1 MVPKKNRVLK
11 EAQRFGVV
19 VARFNEFITQRLL
32 SGCLEELRRRKVS
45 DKDIVLV
52 WVPGSFELPVAA
64 LKLAKKKNID
74 AVICLGCVIR
84 GETIHFELVAQNAA
98 SGIGQVGLESGKPVI
113 FGVLTTNTVKQA
125 YARSKAKG
133 DNKGR
138 DSAAAALDM
147 IEALRG
153 I

>member
-1 MVPKKNRVLK
+1 MGQKQIRVIRNSQKL
-11 EAQRFGVV
+11 GVV
-19 VARFNEFITQRLL
+19 VARFNEFITERLL
-32 SGCLEELRRRKVS
+32 AGCLEELKRRKVS
-45 DKDIVLV
+45 EKDIVLV

-98 SGIGQVGLESGKPVI
+98 SGIGQAGLELGKPVI

-138 DSAAAALDM
+138 DAAAAALDM